1 MIDLFK
7 RFIKEEDGIST
18 VEIVII
24 IAVLVAV
31 AIIFRNQIIAFVTK
45 LMNNIF
51 GDSTGDLGSKPTV
64 APMPSVSPP

>member
-1 MIDLFK
+1 MINFFK
-7 RFIKEEDGIST
+7 RFLKEEDGIST

-45 LMNNIF
+45 LMSNIF
-51 GDSTGDLGSKPTV
+51 GNSADDLSNKPSV
-64 APMPSVSPP
+64 APIPSVSPP